1 MDKFKKAE
9 LMKVEFEE
17 ETDGY
22 LWFKVRSPSGF
33 TYRVSYSKEAAM
45 FKCECLSF
53 IYNEMLMCSHMIA
66 VKNYAPF
73 LIKETEVLQ
82 VE

>member
-22 LWFKVRSPSGF
+22 LWFKVRSPSGGF
-33 TYRVSYSKEAAM
+33 NAY
-45 FKCECLSF
+45 
-53 IYNEMLMCSHMIA
+53 IH
-66 VKNYAPF
+66 
-73 LIKETEVLQ
+73 IKY
-82 VE
+82 